1 MSARNIS
8 TELALRFVAGAF
20 RRGDYARALFW
31 MEVAR
36 EQIEAHA
43 DGRVSHKRRHRKT
56 TKAQPV
62 GFARTFAHPRDAQN
76 TPAPSLAAS
85 PASF

>member
-31 MEVAR
+31 LETAR
-36 EQIEAHA
+36 VQIEAHA
-43 DGRVSHKRRHRKT
+43 DGRMSHKRRHRKT
-56 TKAQPV
+56 TKSEQPA
-62 GFARTFAHPRDAQN
+62 GFARTFAHPRDAQDA
-76 TPAPSLAAS
+76 PAPSRKA
-85 PASF
+85 P